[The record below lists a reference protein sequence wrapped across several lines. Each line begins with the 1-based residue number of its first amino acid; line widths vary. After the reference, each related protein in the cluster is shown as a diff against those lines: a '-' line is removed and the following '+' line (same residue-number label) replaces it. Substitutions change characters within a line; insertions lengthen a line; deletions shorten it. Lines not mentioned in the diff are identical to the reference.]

1 MTYNVVI
8 IDDEPW
14 TREVVRGLGKW
25 DEYGLQVIGEASD
38 GEFGL
43 ELIRQVKPD
52 IVITDIRMPHI
63 NGLDLIRK
71 LREEGNDSLVVFIS
85 GYDEFEY
92 ARTAV
97 ALDAFSYILKPIK
110 EDELN
115 DQLLKCKIA
124 LGKRNKKDKE
134 ILFFAGNFISAS
146 WVDDFYTIR
155 NEIYEALRGQQKD
168 MLKDKFRCILTMI
181 GKCNQKDNWIG
192 QDHIVG
198 IYYTLT
204 NILSSYINSCGYTI
218 GEIFGDRN
226 TSFVFSKQSTLESML
241 QFVYELYLVG
251 IDKLEE
257 LQRYK
262 NTLDIDKI
270 IRYIDANYCKGITLE
285 ETASR
290 FYVSKEYLS
299 KLFKQRIGESFSE
312 YVTSRRMDK
321 AKELICDLKLPLKD
335 VSEMVGYMDL
345 AHFYKVFKKYYGK
358 TPGVM
363 RDGLNIYN
371 KIDLN

>member
-14 TREVVRGLGKW
+14 TREVVRSLGKW
-25 DEYGLQVIGEASD
+25 NEYGLQVVGEAAD
-38 GEFGL
+38 GEYGL
-43 ELIRQVKPD
+43 ELIRQVKPE
-52 IVITDIRMPHI
+52 IVITDIRMPHL

-71 LREEGNDSLVVFIS
+71 LREDGNDSLVIFIS

-92 ARTAV
+92 ARTAL
-97 ALDAFSYILKPIK
+97 ALNASSYILKPIK
-110 EDELN
+110 EEELN

-124 LGKRNKKDKE
+124 LGKRNRKE
-134 ILFFAGNFISAS
+134 KEQLFFVGNFISAS
-146 WVDDFYTIR
+146 WADDFYTIR

-168 MLKDKFRCILTMI
+168 MLKDKFLGILAMI
-181 GKCNQKDNWIG
+181 TKCNQKDNWIP
-192 QDHIVG
+192 QNHIVG

-218 GEIFGDRN
+218 AEIFVDRN
-226 TSFVFSKQSTLESML
+226 TSFVFSKQSTLETML
-241 QFVYELYLVG
+241 QFLYELFLVG

-257 LQRYK
+257 LQRNK
-262 NTLDIDKI
+262 NKLDIDRI
-270 IRYIDANYCKGITLE
+270 TRYIDENYCKGITLE

-312 YVTSRRMDK
+312 YVTSKRMEK

-335 VSEMVGYMDL
+335 VSEMIGYIDL

-363 RDGLNIYN
+363 RDGLNIY
-371 KIDLN
+371 KETDLN